1 MATRRNLKALR
12 QQGLDAAQQ
21 ALDSVG
27 SELAKMDALLSPP
40 TYQDFIV
47 RFSKPGVF
55 MRSQVFRALDEEA
68 AVGAAL
74 ALAANGSQW
83 RGWSIVDI
91 STVEEAKA
99 RLGFSNG

>member
-1 MATRRNLKALR
+1 MAARRN
-12 QQGLDAAQQ
+12 
-21 ALDSVG
+21 
-27 SELAKMDALLSPP
+27 AKSATP

-74 ALAANGSQW
+74 ALAADGSQW

>member
-1 MATRRNLKALR
+1 MAARRNAKT
-12 QQGLDAAQQ
+12 AAQ
-21 ALDSVG
+21 S
-27 SELAKMDALLSPP
+27 
-40 TYQDFIV
+40 YQDFIV

-74 ALAANGSQW
+74 APAADGSQW